1 MIGGDIAPD
10 VLDIDPRPV
19 TVAILG
25 EEGTGGCRR
34 LLIRDQLVGV
44 VGPEEC
50 DAADGKDAFLL

>member
-10 VLDIDPRPV
+10 VLDIDPRPM

-34 LLIRDQLVGV
+34 PLISDQLVG
-44 VGPEEC
+44 EEC
-50 DAADGKDAFLL
+50 DAADGNDAFLL